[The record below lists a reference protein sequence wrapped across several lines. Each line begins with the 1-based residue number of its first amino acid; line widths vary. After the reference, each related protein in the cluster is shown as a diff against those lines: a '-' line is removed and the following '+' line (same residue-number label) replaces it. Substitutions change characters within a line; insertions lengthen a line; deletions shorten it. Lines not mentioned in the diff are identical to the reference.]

1 MSVKLKITET
11 CLCKDKKINKYKFEC
26 QPNFCRY
33 LGNKNIAIVFIMKFI
48 LNCEHE
54 DTFDNGHL

>member
-26 QPNFCRY
+26 QPNLCRY
-33 LGNKNIAIVFIMKFI
+33 LGNKNIAIVFYYEIYLK
-48 LNCEHE
+48 LR
-54 DTFDNGHL
+54 T

>member
-11 CLCKDKKINKYKFEC
+11 CLCKDKKININLNVNRTCVDIYEIKILPLC
-26 QPNFCRY
+26 
-33 LGNKNIAIVFIMKFI
+33 FIMKFI

>member
-33 LGNKNIAIVFIMKFI
+33 LGNKNIAIVFYYEINLK
-48 LNCEHE
+48 LRTWGTVE
-54 DTFDNGHL
+54 NGHL